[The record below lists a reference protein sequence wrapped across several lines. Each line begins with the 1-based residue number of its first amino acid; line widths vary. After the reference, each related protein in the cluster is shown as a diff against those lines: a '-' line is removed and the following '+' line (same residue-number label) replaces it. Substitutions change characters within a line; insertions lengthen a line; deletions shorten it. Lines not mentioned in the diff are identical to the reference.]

1 MDLLPRSHTEFVSEE
16 YWDKFYKKRGAKAF
30 EWYGEYPELCG
41 VLGKYVRPKDK
52 VLMVGCGNSRLSED
66 MYDVGYTNIVNIDIS
81 DTVIRQMTDKNR
93 KQRPNMAFHRM
104 DVTETTFSDGE
115 FSVALDK
122 GTLDALMADSSDAVV
137 ATVDKMFAE
146 LSRVLRLGGRYI
158 CISLLQEH
166 IANKLFSY
174 FAQLGWP
181 VRVHRVEKEPSQD
194 DPDFT
199 LPAFVIILTK
209 FKKMPNMCP
218 ILEVCNAV
226 DKMDRYE
233 DVQGMKTVVKE
244 MQYYAVVKHQ
254 ISTKNVGGDQP
265 SLCLYSSESSEPRY
279 TLYVVDRPHKTA
291 QQFAVFI
298 VPQGRE
304 TDWLFCQPAGRK
316 QLADSAGSDR
326 LVVVT
331 LHRSHC
337 YTDIESVKE
346 ELSGKVMELTPP
358 NFKRGSQVPF
368 LSLGEDIGHRHSYAQ
383 GTSEMNGKYVVEDL
397 ETEDGQ
403 FYRRLIFLDTAN
415 IVQSEA
421 KLVEKSANKGS
432 LKGYDASKLTLDKSF
447 LGCQHHMAMVGSLAF
462 LPQPTDR
469 EMSVLL
475 IGLGGGG
482 LSSFIHHHFHKVRQD
497 VVDFDPDVLDVA
509 EKHFFLKQDDRL
521 QVHIADGLEFIHKAA
536 EAGRQYDVV
545 MFDVD
550 SKDRSVGI
558 SCPPVM
564 FLEEAF
570 LQETASIIRDKGVFA
585 LNLVARDDIL
595 KKNILARIKKLFG
608 RVLSVHID
616 DEVNEIVFCLR
627 GQDDGEQLV
636 ADAKSVA
643 ATLNKVIKVTSA
655 ATEVDISEALET
667 LSLVDESKL

>member
-1 MDLLPRSHTEFVSEE
+1 
-16 YWDKFYKKRGAKAF
+16 
-30 EWYGEYPELCG
+30 
-41 VLGKYVRPKDK
+41 
-52 VLMVGCGNSRLSED
+52 
-66 MYDVGYTNIVNIDIS
+66 
-81 DTVIRQMTDKNR
+81 
-93 KQRPNMAFHRM
+93 M
-104 DVTETTFSDGE
+104 DVTEMTFLDGE
-115 FSVALDK
+115 ISVALDK
-122 GTLDALMADSSDAVV
+122 GTLDALMADSSDGVV

-174 FAQLGWP
+174 FAELGWP
-181 VRVHRVEKEPSQD
+181 VRIHRVEKEASPD
-194 DPDFT
+194 DPDFS
-199 LPAFVIILTK
+199 LPAFVIVLTK
-209 FKKMPNMCP
+209 FKKMPNMSP
-218 ILEVCNAV
+218 ILEVCNAD

-233 DVQGMKTVVKE
+233 DVPGMKTVVKE

-254 ISTKNVGGDQP
+254 ISKKNVGDDQP

-279 TLYVVDRPHKTA
+279 TLYVVDRPHKTSR
-291 QQFAVFI
+291 QFAVFI

-316 QLADSAGSDR
+316 QLAESAASDR

-331 LHRSHC
+331 LHRTHS

-358 NFKRGSQVPF
+358 NFKRGTQVPF

-421 KLVEKSANKGS
+421 KLVAKSKKGKM
-432 LKGYDASKLTLDKSF
+432 KGYEPSKLTLDKSF

-469 EMSVLL
+469 EMSLLL

-482 LSSFIHHHFHKVRQD
+482 LSAFIHHHFHKMRQD
-497 VVDFDPDVLDVA
+497 VVDFDPDVLEVA

-521 QVHIADGLEFIHKAA
+521 KVHIADGLEFIHKAA

-564 FLEEAF
+564 FLEEDF
-570 LQETASIIRDKGVFA
+570 LQETASIIRDNGVFA

-595 KKNILARIKKLFG
+595 KKNILDRIKKLFD
-608 RVLSVHID
+608 RVLSVHIE

-627 GQDDGEQLV
+627 GQDDGNQLV
-636 ADAKSVA
+636 ADAKSMA
-643 ATLNKVIKVTSA
+643 ATLNKVIKATSA
-655 ATEVDISEALET
+655 ATEVDITEALGT
-667 LSLVDESKL
+667 LSLVDDSKL